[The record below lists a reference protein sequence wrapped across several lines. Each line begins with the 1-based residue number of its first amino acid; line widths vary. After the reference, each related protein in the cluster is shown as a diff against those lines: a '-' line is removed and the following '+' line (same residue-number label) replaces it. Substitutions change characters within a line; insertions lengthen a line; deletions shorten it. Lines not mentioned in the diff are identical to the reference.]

1 VTTEISELDLKLNVL
16 DYSLNFRD
24 KDLEFPLNK
33 KQVSGQSNLDILKDS
48 LPDFITNVWVYSN
61 PLFQIFPVVPV
72 RSGLFHAYVV
82 FTTNKIPS
90 SPSSEM
96 WWSLEKNGKYIILQ
110 QSPNKTDII
119 DTTFDVNQRKIGPRL
134 LPVEELEMAE
144 GNHRSLENLLE
155 SLLFSSQLGIHYHL
169 LWANCQRFASYVFE
183 KANGERKKWTSGTSG
198 SVPNEKE
205 TLFGVSADTIR
216 YKSFLQNELIPFY
229 HAIVENEEMVV
240 FKSILANYTSE
251 SINKKD
257 SQGYTLLE
265 WAEAFSRE
273 HVKTYLKTEKGAVQ
287 SESFH
292 RNVFFIALQYLD
304 SQDELNDPKLSFDG
318 IDITSVNGTGDT
330 ALHCAIYG
338 EKWKVTKK
346 ILEEME
352 KLAMPV
358 VDAINH
364 MGETALH
371 LITKLT
377 CPIETF
383 KNILGKIPREKVD
396 KADKNGCNA
405 FHWATIICSPKKMK
419 LLLKK
424 GADIDAKTVDG
435 HAAIHLALQGE
446 LNMTNK
452 HQVVEQ
458 LLKYKAGN
466 TKDTIDCTPLHRAVM
481 WNDIS
486 PKLFQKILDRY
497 RDNVTAQDNEGD
509 TPLMVALYNQ
519 SETKA
524 KELLK
529 YSQVNVKNKAG
540 WTALHYAAMWPD
552 MPVDLLKEILDKS
565 DDANAQDDKR
575 DTPLHWAL
583 QNQSKGSAYQ
593 LLQLENVDVNIK
605 NNDKE
610 MAIHLAANWWEMIP
624 AKLFRLIMDKTNDIN
639 DVTYNG
645 NTALIMALMK
655 RSELKVKELLEHK
668 KNVNGTFVEVINVN
682 VKGSDDFTALHWAA
696 RWPNIPIVLFKT
708 ILTKSTD
715 KIAKAKHGITPLHCA
730 LAKKSENAVQELLKQ
745 EAVDVVNVGNDNHR
759 TGLHLASRWLDI
771 PNDLF
776 QSILNKS
783 TNINAQDKDG
793 NTALHLAVR
802 FKSTSTAKKLLEIV
816 DVNIRNIGMGSILHF
831 AAVWPEIPLDLF
843 REILN
848 KTDNINNQVKD
859 GSTALQW
866 ALMNKSETAV
876 RELLNQNVDVN
887 IKNNY
892 QLIALHFA
900 VAWPEIPIDLFQ
912 MILQKTEDINA
923 KDKNGKTALDLASY
937 YKSQDLIQLLE
948 EFGKLSLTRQNR
960 GE

>member
-1 VTTEISELDLKLNVL
+1 MDKAKDVTTEISELDLKLNVL

-33 KQVSGQSNLDILKDS
+33 FRFSGQSILDILKDS
-48 LPDFITNVWVYSN
+48 LPDFISNVWVYSN
-61 PLFQIFPVVPV
+61 PLPKLPVVSV
-72 RSGLFHAYVV
+72 LFHAYAV

-134 LPVEELEMAE
+134 LPVKELIGAE
-144 GNHRSLENLLE
+144 GNHGSLQNLLE
-155 SLLFSSQLGIHYHL
+155 PLLFSSQLGIPYHL
-169 LWANCQRFASYVFE
+169 LLANCQRFASYVFE
-183 KANGERKKWTSGTSG
+183 KANGERKQWTTKTTG
-198 SVPNEKE
+198 SVPKEKE

-251 SINKKD
+251 SINKED

-273 HVKTYLKTEKGAVQ
+273 HVKNYLKTEKGAVQ
-287 SESFH
+287 SELFH

-318 IDITSVNGTGDT
+318 IDITSVNGTGDQ

-346 ILEEME
+346 ILEEMK
-352 KLAMPV
+352 KLSMPI
-358 VDAINH
+358 DATNFK
-364 MGETALH
+364 GETALH
-371 LITKLT
+371 LIAKLT
-377 CPIETF
+377 CPTRTF
-383 KNILGKIPREKVD
+383 QKILEEFPLEKVNM
-396 KADKNGCNA
+396 ADQNGCNA
-405 FHWATIICSPKKMK
+405 LHWATKICSPEKIKF
-419 LLLKK
+419 LVKK

-435 HAAIHLALQGE
+435 HAAIHLALQDE
-446 LNMTNK
+446 LNMTSK
-452 HQVVEQ
+452 DQVVKQ
-458 LLKYKAGN
+458 LLKCKAGN
-466 TKDTIDCTPLHRAVM
+466 SKDEDDCTPLHHAAM

-486 PKLFQKILDRY
+486 PKLFKKIVDLF
-497 RDNVTAQDNEGD
+497 RDNVTAQDNEGN
-509 TPLMVALYNQ
+509 TPLMVALLNR

-529 YSQVNVKNKAG
+529 YPQVTVKNEAG
-540 WTALHYAAMWPD
+540 WTLLHYAAMWPD
-552 MPVDLLKEILDKS
+552 IPVELFKEILSKS
-565 DDANAQDDKR
+565 NDVINEKDNNG
-575 DTPLHWAL
+575 DTPLNWSLINKSNGAA
-583 QNQSKGSAYQ
+583 QQ
-593 LLQLENVDVNIK
+593 LLQLEKVDVNIK

-610 MAIHLAANWWEMIP
+610 MAIHLAATWETIP
-624 AKLFRLIMDKTNDIN
+624 DEFFRLIMNKTNDIN
-639 DVTYNG
+639 DVTYIG
-645 NTALIMALMK
+645 NTALIMALREK
-655 RSELKVKELLEHK
+655 SDVKAKELMKHK
-668 KNVNGTFVEVINVN
+668 KDVNDTCVEVINVN
-682 VKGSDDFTALHWAA
+682 VKGRNSYTALHWAA
-696 RWPNIPIVLFKT
+696 QWPTIPINLFKT
-708 ILTKSTD
+708 ILEKSTD
-715 KIAKAKHGITPLHCA
+715 ITDKATDGKTPLHCA
-730 LAKKSENAVQELLKQ
+730 IEKKSEIAVRELLKQ
-745 EAVDVVNVGNDNHR
+745 EAVDVNVGNDNHR
-759 TGLHLASRWLDI
+759 TGLHLASKWPDI

-793 NTALHLAVR
+793 NTALHLAMLSR
-802 FKSTSTAKKLLEIV
+802 SPTTTKKLLENV
-816 DVNIRNIGMGSILHF
+816 DVNIRNIGNGSILHF
-831 AAVWPEIPLDLF
+831 AALWPEIPLDLF
-843 REILN
+843 RVILN
-848 KTDNINNQVKD
+848 ETDNINNQVKD

-892 QLIALHFA
+892 QVIALHFA
-900 VAWPEIPIDLFQ
+900 VAWPEIPIDLFRI
-912 MILQKTEDINA
+912 ILQKTDDINA